1 MTIREWDEVEPAM
14 PARPLETEDRVA
26 LTPQRL
32 VELYADDVW
41 RYASS
46 KLRRREDAEDAAME
60 VFASAMREFPRL
72 SKAQSPRLWLLGIAR
87 NKVNDCLRRRYRRS
101 ESSLSEAIATPAP
114 SIPLRESLLDTLDE
128 LPDLH
133 REVLVLKYVSG
144 LSTDEVAR
152 VIRKSS
158 AATNSL
164 LQRARKFLRDR
175 ARPLLEAPGGNP

>member
-1 MTIREWDEVEPAM
+1 VKTRDWNDTESPA
-14 PARPLETEDRVA
+14 AFASPLCDAMGE
-26 LTPQRL
+26 LSPQRI

-46 KLRRREDAEDAAME
+46 KLRRKEDAEDVAME
-60 VFASAMREFPRL
+60 VFASAMWEFPRL
-72 SKAQSPRLWLLGIAR
+72 LKAESPRLWLLALAR
-87 NKVNDCLRRRYRRS
+87 NKVNDALRRSYRR
-101 ESSLSEAIATPAP
+101 
-114 SIPLRESLLDTLDE
+114 RESPLTDALSVTHERGLSRDTLIDALDD

-144 LSTDEVAR
+144 LSTEEVAS

-164 LQRARKFLRDR
+164 LQRARQSLREL
-175 ARPLLEAPGGNP
+175 ALPLIEAQGGMA